1 MTTKVYGAPESEPLF
16 KGTTV
21 LFVGA
26 LLALVGAGAWIY
38 STTDLSARLAVNT
51 NPVGASVFVNG
62 RLAGAT
68 PLSVGGLKQGGYTLR
83 IEKEGFAPLIKNIQ
97 LAGADLELRESL
109 KRNGMGSLNVDI
121 RPYGAEVLLDG
132 EFFGHTP
139 LQREDVPVGPH
150 ELLIRKT
157 NFKPYMQRVELN
169 GEEQLSFKDFQLE
182 DIVLAMLRNAV
193 EADKQRVSNYMDLGH
208 YLFVNNEMDESAEV
222 YAKALAVA
230 NTPLEF
236 APTADATEKALEQR
250 LRAEDMNR
258 LNEEIRK
265 KSHWPGKDVAKWASV
280 LRKQQE
286 EVAGNNPTDWATVN
300 EQVQNFIRDDKLER
314 AQALLLKH
322 ISLTQA
328 KNNPLLPQAYVSL
341 LSLRLKMHNLDG
353 VRETYT
359 KFSDLFSTQPT
370 LARQA
375 ANTIYSAAS
384 NFQGEPQKE
393 VLAMAEKLLRKSVA
407 ATVRGRGD
415 PELHALCEFELAN
428 VLTLQSHGTEAVP
441 LYKSSVDGTR
451 DQSTKELRNQ
461 KLVECLI
468 KIKGY
473 AEGRAVLAVLAT
485 SARPEV
491 VRKAGEDLAA
501 LEAKA
506 KEDLKEKES
515 VGPSPEQK

>member
-1 MTTKVYGAPESEPLF
+1 MTTKVYGSPQSEPCCS
-16 KGTTV
+16 GTTL
-21 LFVGA
+21 LFAFA
-26 LLALVGAGAWIY
+26 LLGLLGLGGWLY
-38 STTDLSARLAVNT
+38 LTTDVSSRLAVNS

-68 PLSVGGLKQGGYTLR
+68 PLSVGGLKHGEYTLR
-83 IEKEGFAPLIKNIQ
+83 VEKDGFASLVKTIQ
-97 LAGADLELRESL
+97 LGGADLELHETL
-109 KRNGMGSLNVDI
+109 KRNGIGSLSVDI
-121 RPYGAEVLLDG
+121 KPYGAEVLLDG
-132 EFFGHTP
+132 EVFGTTP
-139 LQREDVPVGPH
+139 LVRDDVPIGPH

-157 NFKPYMQRVELN
+157 NFKPYMQRVEVS
-169 GEEQLSFKDFQLE
+169 GDEQLAFKDFSLE
-182 DIVLAMLRNAV
+182 DIVLAMLRNSV

-236 APTADATEKALEQR
+236 APTAEATEKALEQR

-322 ISLTQA
+322 IDLV
-328 KNNPLLPQAYVSL
+328 KNGPLLPQAYVSL

-353 VRETYT
+353 VRETND
-359 KFSDLFSTQPT
+359 KFTELYSTQPT

-375 ANTIYSAAS
+375 ANTIYTAAG

-393 VLAMAEKLLRKSVA
+393 VLTMAEKLLRKAVVS
-407 ATVRGRGD
+407 TQRGRGD
-415 PELHALCEFELAN
+415 PELNALCKFELAN
-428 VLTLQSHGTEAVP
+428 VLTLENHGDQAVA
-441 LYKSSVDGTR
+441 LYRESVEGTR
-451 DQSTKELRNQ
+451 DASTQELRNQ
-461 KLVECLI
+461 KLVECFI
-468 KIKGY
+468 KIDNF
-473 AEGRAVLAVLAT
+473 AEARVVLAQLNK
-485 SARPEV
+485 SPRPEV
-491 VRKAGEDLAA
+491 VRKAAEDLQA

-506 KEDLKEKES
+506 KEKRKQSES
-515 VGPSPEQK
+515 VGPSPDQPKQ